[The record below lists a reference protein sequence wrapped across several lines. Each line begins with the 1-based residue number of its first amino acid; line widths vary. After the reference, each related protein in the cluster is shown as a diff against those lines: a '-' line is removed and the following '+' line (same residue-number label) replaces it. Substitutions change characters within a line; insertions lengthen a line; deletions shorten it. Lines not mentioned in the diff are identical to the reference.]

1 MSKDFLINKT
11 KYEKKLMKNKKPL
24 KEAPTKHKRVK
35 SDINTIAKKMFPETL
50 QQPPVIQHNS
60 NLRKTPITQ
69 SYSNKDSTTAF
80 TTRFSKQEGKKISRG
95 QYISS
100 HNTFK

>member
-11 KYEKKLMKNKKPL
+11 KYEKKLLKKQKPL
-24 KEAPTKHKRVK
+24 KEANIKHKRVK
-35 SDINTIAKKMFPETL
+35 SDINTMAKKMFPETL
-50 QQPPVIQHNS
+50 QQPAVIQQSN

-69 SYSNKDSTTAF
+69 SYSNKESTTAF
-80 TTRFSKQEGKKISRG
+80 TTRFTKQEGKKISRG